1 MYLNVSKAQAP
12 QAFNY
17 QAVVRTNSG
26 NTVTNQ
32 NVSFRISILQGTTSG
47 TNVYS
52 EKHVV
57 LTDAIGLASLQ
68 IGNGTVISGVFN
80 LINWANSPYSCFQR
94 WDTLKIFNNYVV

>member
-1 MYLNVSKAQAP
+1 MYLNVSASS

-26 NTVTNQ
+26 NAVTLIK

-68 IGNGTVISGVFN
+68 IGNGTVIISGVFN
-80 LINWANSPYSCFQR
+80 LINWANIVLILS
-94 WDTLKIFNNYVV
+94 K